1 MTNTHVSDQ
10 LAGQMYQDYMRLGS
24 LRLVAE
30 LYGRS
35 RQNVHRMFK
44 RRGWDRLPTDRWRP
58 TRLAKSR
65 VVEVVTV
72 RCESCGQLSVHPV
85 GDPCGWCHV

>member
-30 LYGRS
+30 LYGRG
-35 RQNVHRMFK
+35 RQNVHRIFK
-44 RRGWDRLPTDRWRP
+44 RRGWERLAQDSWRP
-58 TRLAKSR
+58 ERLRKSR
-65 VVEVVTV
+65 EVEMATI
-72 RCESCGQLSVHPV
+72 RCESCGQVSVHPV
-85 GDPCGWCHV
+85 GDPCGWCR